1 MFAMEQ
7 CREKLSTNLCPSI
20 PMKSGQESSSPIAVA
35 GNLGEF
41 KWLKLRSKS
50 RLWQECTPK
59 EIERAAKLSVRKSA
73 PLEYYCASASGLD
86 VARLGNGT
94 LTSDERIR
102 RKFEEQ

>member
-1 MFAMEQ
+1 MA
-7 CREKLSTNLCPSI
+7 K
-20 PMKSGQESSSPIAVA
+20 
-35 GNLGEF
+35 
-41 KWLKLRSKS
+41 
-50 RLWQECTPK
+50 TPF
-59 EIERAAKLSVRKSA
+59 RKSA

>member
-1 MFAMEQ
+1 MPV
-7 CREKLSTNLCPSI
+7 RVGGSWPSI
-20 PMKSGQESSSPIAVA
+20 TALLSAQGPEDTNYEPEDMNNE
-35 GNLGEF
+35 
-41 KWLKLRSKS
+41 
-50 RLWQECTPK
+50 